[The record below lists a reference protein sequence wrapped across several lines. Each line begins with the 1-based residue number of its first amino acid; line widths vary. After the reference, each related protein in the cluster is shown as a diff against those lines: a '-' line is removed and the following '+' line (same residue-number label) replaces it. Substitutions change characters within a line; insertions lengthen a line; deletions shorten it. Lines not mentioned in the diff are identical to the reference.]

1 MLDLHSDSAYRN
13 RIGRGVLEHAAKG
26 ILLTLRRVRIAR
38 KELSLLGTKERNLY
52 QVFDPKW
59 YRESNPD
66 LTEQSATLSHYLS
79 DGWAEFRSPHPLFS
93 VEYYFRSRHDVRT
106 AGIEPLGHFIK
117 HGWREGTNPHPLFDV
132 AFYLS
137 QHPALNG
144 LDPLT
149 HYVKIGSR
157 QGLRIDPKPDYKLDL
172 YEHSGAKHGA
182 LNLPAVGV
190 ELNSRLISVE
200 SPMARILM
208 TDFGGAF
215 GIYGYVHS
223 KNARLKSVNL
233 SLIQRESYCR
243 APDLLLQTE
252 MIDPRLAGTLEPG
265 ILLGLDG
272 GFYISATFPDN
283 PVLEDGL
290 AYIEAT
296 LKWNDNR
303 ETALRLCSV
312 HVERVKQ
319 KVGDISDDQSGLVG
333 IAMATYNPDP
343 ILFARQISSIRA
355 QSYSN
360 WCCVI
365 SDDGSDPTY
374 MSQMLRLIGED
385 KRFAIRKNASRV
397 GFYRNFERALA
408 SLPAQ
413 CAYFAF
419 SDQDDVWKPSKLSE
433 QVAQVSSSQNVECVY
448 SDMEIVSSAGPTLSR
463 TFFVHRDGVYGSLSG
478 LLLANTITGMTML
491 FKSGLRKLALPFP
504 ATPNLTYHDHWIAL
518 LAESASSLKYI
529 SDPLVEYV
537 QHGGNH
543 TGALTPPERTRD
555 ALRRIRERTMKILS
569 ILPSLESRAE
579 TRDVLSEAL
588 SWIDLEP
595 CRLRI
600 LAANVLSRRRNEE
613 ISPAMAKM
621 ARVAENFGVYQ
632 TLTARVSWRD
642 RYRRR
647 YATELLSGQVLK
659 SLIRACVHSRMP
671 GNTDRSS
678 I

>member
-1 MLDLHSDSAYRN
+1 MLEY
-13 RIGRGVLEHAAKG
+13 AAKG
-26 ILLTLRRVRIAR
+26 ILLTLQRVRIAL
-38 KELSLLGTKERNLY
+38 KELSLLSTKERNLY
-52 QVFDPKW
+52 RAFDPKW

-66 LTEQSATLSHYLS
+66 LPEKFATLSHYLS
-79 DGWAEFRSPHPLFS
+79 VGWAEFRSPHPLFS
-93 VEYYFRSRHDVRT
+93 MEYYFRSRPDVRR
-106 AGIEPLGHFIK
+106 ARIEPLGHFIK

-137 QHPALNG
+137 QNPALNG
-144 LDPLT
+144 LDPFT
-149 HYVKIGSR
+149 HYVTIGLH
-157 QGLRIDPKPDYKLDL
+157 QGFRITPKTDYKPDL
-172 YEHSGAKHGA
+172 HSSTHGS
-182 LNLPAVGV
+182 LNLPTFGA
-190 ELNSRLISVE
+190 ELTSPLISVE
-200 SPMARILM
+200 PPMVRMLM

-223 KNARLKSVNL
+223 KIARLKYVNL

-243 APDLLLQTE
+243 ARDLLLQTE
-252 MIDPRLAGTLEPG
+252 IIDPRLTGTLEPG
-265 ILLGLDG
+265 IARGLDG

-303 ETALRLCSV
+303 ETTLRLCSV
-312 HVERVKQ
+312 HLERVKQ
-319 KVGDISDDQSGLVG
+319 TVGNISDNQSGLVG

-343 ILFARQISSIRA
+343 ILFERQISSIRA
-355 QSYSN
+355 QSYLN

-385 KRFAIRKNASRV
+385 KRFAIRENASRV

-433 QVAQVSSSQNVECVY
+433 QVAQFSSSQNVECVY
-448 SDMEIVSSAGPTLSR
+448 SDMEIISSAGPTLSK
-463 TFFVHRDGVYGSLSG
+463 TFFVHRDRVYGSLTG

-491 FKSGLRKLALPFP
+491 FKSELRKLALPFP

-518 LAESASSLKYI
+518 LAESASSLNYI

-537 QHGGNH
+537 QHDGNH
-543 TGALTPPERTRD
+543 TGGLTPPERTRD

-569 ILPSLESRAE
+569 ILPSLESRDE
-579 TRDVLSEAL
+579 TRDVLNEAL

-613 ISPAMAKM
+613 MSPAMAQM
-621 ARVAENFGVYQ
+621 ARVTENFRVYD
-632 TLTARVSWRD
+632 TLTAGVSWGD

-647 YATELLSGQVLK
+647 YTTELLSGQVLK
-659 SLIRACVHSRMP
+659 SLIRAFVHSRMP
-671 GNTDRSS
+671 QLKH
-678 I
+678 